1 MPYPMKIFFRRV
13 QVIGVFFTFCP
24 EKFFSRT
31 ALISFRIIN
40 YLELKDHLQFSWSIT
55 PIFSLPG
62 QKSRRRRQK
71 GPGSNL
77 PISSFFLSAMRRGG
91 KGIAKQQGAEARMG
105 ERGTTAFFGEAHAF
119 LPGQGTTWPYRKSSI
134 HKTG

>member
-62 QKSRRRRQK
+62 QKSSRRRQK

-77 PISSFFLSAMRRGG
+77 PIFLLLPFRKETRGERDSPATRRTSPHGG
-91 KGIAKQQGAEARMG
+91 KRDHRLFWRGECFFAR
-105 ERGTTAFFGEAHAF
+105 AWNHLA
-119 LPGQGTTWPYRKSSI
+119 LRKVFYP
-134 HKTG
+134 